1 MAYLKLVTDAVAV
14 AGVCT
19 LTISNTDIED
29 YYIGDKVRV
38 EGINNNFNGTHTL
51 TGVNLTL
58 MTVTFTKGNATQ
70 TLTGIRG
77 AEIYVMPQWTD
88 DAQVLSWLGLTTGAT
103 ANDTA
108 FVSECVEASGEWCFR
123 KRQEAGYTKDRASF
137 PPNQAAS
144 QAATMFAAALY
155 RERGSLDSFQSY
167 EMMATA
173 APTGSLGQIMRL
185 LGTGRAT
192 VA

>member
-1 MAYLKLVTDAVAV
+1 MAYTKFVTSAVAV
-14 AGVCT
+14 SGVCT
-19 LTISNTDIED
+19 LTILNTDIED

-38 EGINNNFNGTHTL
+38 EGISNVFNGTHTL
-51 TGVNLTL
+51 TGVNLEA
-58 MTVTFTKGNATQ
+58 MTVTFSKGNSTVS
-70 TLTGIRG
+70 LTNLRG

-88 DAQVLSWLGLTTGAT
+88 EALVLSWLGITEGVT

-108 FVSECVEASGEWCFR
+108 FVSECVEASNQWCFR
-123 KRQEAGYTKDRASF
+123 KRQEAGYTKDRVTF
-137 PPNQAAS
+137 PPSGDVQ
-144 QAATMFAAALY
+144 QAATMYAAALY

-173 APTGSLGQIMRL
+173 SPTGSLGQIMRL
-185 LGTGRAT
+185 LGCGRAT

>member
-1 MAYLKLVTDAVAV
+1 MAYTKFVSDAVAV

-29 YYIGDKVRV
+29 YYVGDKVRV
-38 EGINNNFNGTHTL
+38 EGISNVFNGTHTL

-58 MTVTFTKGNATQ
+58 MTVTFTKGNSTV
-70 TLTGIRG
+70 TLNNLRG
-77 AEIYVMPQWTD
+77 AEIYVTPQWTD
-88 DAQVLSWLGLTTGAT
+88 DALVLSWLGITSGAT

-108 FVSECVEASGEWCFR
+108 FVAECVEASNEWCFR
-123 KRQEAGYTKDRASF
+123 KRQEAGYTKDRVTF
-137 PPNQAAS
+137 PPSGDVQ
-144 QAATMFAAALY
+144 QAATMYAAALY

-185 LGTGRAT
+185 LGCGRAT